1 MSNIDMV
8 IVYTDDSTE
17 RYNLPYSDAVRLTK
31 HFNALVTQMVASG
44 ITPAIRYAF
53 ISLPD

>member
-1 MSNIDMV
+1 MNNVDMV
-8 IVYTDDSTE
+8 IVYTDESVE

-31 HFNALVTQMVASG
+31 HFNALVAQMVASG
-44 ITPAIRYAF
+44 ITPTIRYAF

>member
-1 MSNIDMV
+1 MNNIDMV

-17 RYNLPYSDAVRLTK
+17 RYNLPYPDAVRLTK
-31 HFNALVTQMVASG
+31 HFNALVAQMVESG
-44 ITPAIRYAF
+44 ITPTIRYVF

>member
-1 MSNIDMV
+1 MV
-8 IVYTDDSTE
+8 IVYTDESVE

-31 HFNALVTQMVASG
+31 HFNALVAQMVASG
-44 ITPAIRYAF
+44 ITPVIRYAF